1 MILFYLHFISLKYVY
16 WVWSHIHLV
25 RNLLCDF
32 KKSMF
37 HIVWMSV
44 ELMKFWC
51 TTSAILSQ
59 SSDMVSVAW
68 TASVPFTTPLP
79 WPHGIVKCPLDA
91 HFRISPEVVRHL
103 YIFGLLLYEYYDYG
117 YTMAHILF
125 FYYMEV
131 GIFGHWLVLVSL
143 KPTFPR
149 KPNLFWLV
157 SSLKH
162 AGNVTPLTVI
172 GVQFPKLHEQL

>member
-1 MILFYLHFISLKYVY
+1 MPILCSQVHDFILLHFISLKYVY
-16 WVWSHIHLV
+16 WVWSRIHLV
-25 RNLLCDF
+25 RNFVTF
-32 KKSMF
+32 KKDVPYSMNECR
-37 HIVWMSV
+37 IN
-44 ELMKFWC
+44 EILMYNIRHFITVFWHGVSC
-51 TTSAILSQ
+51 MNGFSAIYN
-59 SSDMVSVAW
+59 SSLM
-68 TASVPFTTPLP
+68 ASC
-79 WPHGIVKCPLDA
+79 IVKCPLDA

-103 YIFGLLLYEYYDYG
+103 YILFLLLYEYYDYG

-162 AGNVTPLTVI
+162 AG
-172 GVQFPKLHEQL
+172 E